1 MKELLEELAK
11 TEFRIKDLDRQLDG
25 LDTHPYYQIFN
36 RHLEKK
42 LDREKLL
49 LALYDQ
55 LSLEQVLLEN
65 IQLESQKRLQKNSQD
80 LRIVTHQKAN

>member
-1 MKELLEELAK
+1 MKELLQELAK

-65 IQLESQKRLQKNSQD
+65 IQLQSQKRLQKNSQD
-80 LRIVTHQKAN
+80 QRIVTHQKAN

>member
-1 MKELLEELAK
+1 MKELQKELDK
-11 TEFRIKDLDRQLDG
+11 TELRIKDLDRQLDG

-42 LDREKLL
+42 LDKEKLL

-55 LSLEQVLLEN
+55 LSLERVLLEN
-65 IQLESQKRLQKNSQD
+65 MQLEAQKRLQKNSQNQ
-80 LRIVTHQKAN
+80 RIVTHQKAN

>member
-1 MKELLEELAK
+1 MKNLLEELAK
-11 TEFRIKDLDRQLDG
+11 TELRIKDLDKQIDG

-42 LDREKLL
+42 IDKENLL

-55 LSLEQVLLEN
+55 LSLEQALLES
-65 IQLESQKRLQKNSQD
+65 IQIEAQKRLQKNSQNQ
-80 LRIVTHQKAN
+80 RIVTHQKAN